1 MPSVKEQPIISFSTA
16 EKWRAWL
23 KKNSATSFGARLRLF
38 KKTSGKKSVTRDEAL
53 DEALCYGW
61 IDGKVDKYD
70 NESWLQKFTP
80 RRPRSMWSKRNRE
93 HVARLI
99 KEGRMTPAGLREVE
113 AAKNDGRWEAAYDS
127 PKNMKFPADFLELL
141 KKDKKAYSFFETL
154 NKTNKFAIA
163 WRLATAKKPE
173 TRERRMSVLFEM
185 LSQGKKLH

>member
-1 MPSVKEQPIISFSTA
+1 MPSVKELPIISLSTA

-23 KKNSATSFGARLRLF
+23 KKNSAMSLGVRLRLF

-53 DEALCYGW
+53 DEALCFGW
-61 IDGKVDKYD
+61 IDGQADRYD
-70 NESWLQKFTP
+70 DESWLQKFTP

-93 HVARLI
+93 NVARLI
-99 KEGRMTPAGLREVE
+99 KEGRMTPAGLKEVE
-113 AAKNDGRWEAAYDS
+113 AAKKDGRWEAAYDS

-173 TRERRMSVLFEM
+173 TRERRMSVLLEM